1 MFPDYYKILGLQSTA
16 TKEEIKKAY
25 RKLALVF
32 HPDRNK
38 SPNAHEKFIEIN
50 EAYLILFD
58 DEAREKYDREYSA
71 YFSHK
76 KERKSSDYE
85 YSNETHKA
93 EQDNWRETKQE
104 ATFNDSD
111 LNDWAKKAKSQG
123 AEYARMAFDDFSKMV
138 LGFVKETGFQLGN
151 TLLVFFGL
159 LLTMGGC
166 GNIVIGLSTGGDIG
180 NPIFGIIM
188 LPIGILLWRAA
199 SKNWEKH

>member
-1 MFPDYYKILGLQSTA
+1 VFPDYYKILGLQSTT

-25 RKLALVF
+25 RKLALEF

-38 SPNAHEKFIEIN
+38 NPNAHEKFIEIN
-50 EAYLILFD
+50 EAYLILYD
-58 DEAREKYDREYSA
+58 DEAREKYDREYS
-71 YFSHK
+71 YHFSQK
-76 KERKSSDYE
+76 KEQRSSEYE
-85 YSNETHKA
+85 YSNDTYER
-93 EQDNWRETKQE
+93 EQDNQRRTEPE
-104 ATFNDSD
+104 ATFSDSD

-138 LGFVKETGFQLGN
+138 IGFVKETGFQLGN

-166 GNIVIGLSTGGDIG
+166 GNIVIGLLTGGDIG

-199 SKNWEKH
+199 NKNWEKH